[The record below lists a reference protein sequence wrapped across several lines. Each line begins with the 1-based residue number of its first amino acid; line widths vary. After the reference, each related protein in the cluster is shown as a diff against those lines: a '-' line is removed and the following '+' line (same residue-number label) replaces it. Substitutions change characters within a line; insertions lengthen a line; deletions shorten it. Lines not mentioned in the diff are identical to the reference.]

1 MEKIIL
7 VILGSVVANYLLGT
21 IKAVGK
27 GFSWK
32 LFFNGLGGVVKK
44 EIALLVLI
52 FAYQYFGDVEV
63 IDIVYAPIFYF
74 IAGLSGIYHINS
86 ALVNVCALLGLE
98 NVKVLGE
105 LDDKFKE
112 LMNKSFFKKEG
123 TE

>member
-1 MEKIIL
+1 MEKIVII
-7 VILGSVVANYLLGT
+7 ILGSVLVNFALGT
-21 IKAVGK
+21 LKAFGK
-27 GFSWK
+27 GFDFK

>member
-1 MEKIIL
+1 M
-7 VILGSVVANYLLGT
+7 
-21 IKAVGK
+21 
-27 GFSWK
+27 
-32 LFFNGLGGVVKK
+32 
-44 EIALLVLI
+44 LI

-105 LDDKFKE
+105 LDGKFKE

>member
-1 MEKIIL
+1 MEKIVIIIL
-7 VILGSVVANYLLGT
+7 CSVLVNFALGT
-21 IKAVGK
+21 LKAFGK
-27 GFSWK
+27 GFDFK

-44 EIALLVLI
+44 EIALVVLI
-52 FAYQYFGDVEV
+52 LAYQYFGDVEV

-74 IAGLSGIYHINS
+74 IAALSTVYHINS
-86 ALVNVCALLGLE
+86 GLVNVCALLGLE
-98 NVKVLGE
+98 KVKVLGE